1 MDLQVLGIIK
11 YQSVHYLQSSN
22 RDIDIEHR
30 LTDMGRRKGR
40 AGRMERASW
49 KHIHYHMYDR

>member
-22 RDIDIEHR
+22 RGIDVEHR

-40 AGRMERASW
+40 AG
-49 KHIHYHMYDR
+49 

>member
-11 YQSVHYLQSSN
+11 YQSVHYLQGSN
-22 RDIDIEHR
+22 RDTDIENR
-30 LTDMGRRKGR
+30 LTDMGRRKER
-40 AGRMERASW
+40 AGRMERVSW